1 MCCTQHVIPTYLY
14 PVEMLV
20 DYSNSFH
27 LYLLLLLDAIEAVL
41 HSLEDI
47 RGLVDGPNGDQE
59 FLSEIL
65 ENNQLRNLLG
75 VSY

>member
-1 MCCTQHVIPTYLY
+1 MCRTQRAILIYLY

-20 DYSNSFH
+20 VYSDTFH
-27 LYLLLLLDAIEAVL
+27 LCLLLLVDAIEAVL

-75 VSY
+75 VSD